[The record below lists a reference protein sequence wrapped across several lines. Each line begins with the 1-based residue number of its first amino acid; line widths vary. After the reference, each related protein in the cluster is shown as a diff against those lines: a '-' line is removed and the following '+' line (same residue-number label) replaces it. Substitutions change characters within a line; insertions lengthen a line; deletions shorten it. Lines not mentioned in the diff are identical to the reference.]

1 MFVKFFERTKNV
13 KINPQRFY
21 KGGGAE
27 FLKTKKR
34 ANHLLK
40 NASLKSQKALLSF
53 HRNKISQPPS
63 NEDIRSLCVI
73 LHTLLEAQNQL
84 IKFKQS
90 CCLNML
96 VDDAICKI
104 EYLVKETIDCFSRF
118 GYKPLLCVDKYIS
131 HLKSQNL
138 DFSDCR

>member
-1 MFVKFFERTKNV
+1 
-13 KINPQRFY
+13 
-21 KGGGAE
+21 
-27 FLKTKKR
+27 
-34 ANHLLK
+34 
-40 NASLKSQKALLSF
+40 
-53 HRNKISQPPS
+53 
-63 NEDIRSLCVI
+63 
-73 LHTLLEAQNQL
+73 
-84 IKFKQS
+84 
-90 CCLNML
+90 ML